1 MRTKMMQDKMMEYI
15 EIEKNKHPWADEGI
29 LKRIV
34 MDNLKEDPT
43 CYDSEEK
50 AEYDEEDEEGLSITI
65 SKGEDPFPKD
75 EYGY

>member
-1 MRTKMMQDKMMEYI
+1 MNNEKITEYI
-15 EIEKNKHPWADEGI
+15 EVEREKHPWADDGI

-34 MDNLKEDPT
+34 MDNLKEDPS
-43 CYDSEEK
+43 CYDSDEMYEEEPEEEK
-50 AEYDEEDEEGLSITI
+50 EGMSITI